1 MPRSFRG
8 VASAGSVGM
17 ALGLLVAAGPAAAG
31 ALDWASLQDAQTVE
45 VLTSDEDG
53 SSRDTTV
60 WLVVV
65 DGAGYVR
72 TGSTRWGDNV
82 VRTRELELRASGST
96 HPMRVEFV
104 EDEAARQRVTEAFSA
119 KYGFSDRMVSW
130 MRGPRPKIMLLQPRE

>member
-1 MPRSFRG
+1 MPRNFRW
-8 VASAGSVGM
+8 VGM
-17 ALGLLVAAGPAAAG
+17 ALGLLASGPAAAE
-31 ALDWASLQDAQTVE
+31 ALDWASLRDVERVE

-53 SSRDTTV
+53 DSRETTV

-82 VRTRELELRASGST
+82 VRSRELELRAEGST

-104 EDEAARQRVTEAFSA
+104 EDDAARQRVTEAFAA
-119 KYGFSDRMVSW
+119 KYGFFDRMVSW
-130 MRGPRPKIMLLQPRE
+130 MRSPRPKIMLLQPRE

>member
-1 MPRSFRG
+1 MPRSFRWVG
-8 VASAGSVGM
+8 V
-17 ALGLLVAAGPAAAG
+17 ALGLLAAGPAGAE
-31 ALDWASLQDAQTVE
+31 ALDWTSLQDVGRVE

-53 SSRDTTV
+53 ASRETTV

-72 TGSTRWGDNV
+72 TGSTRWGDNAA
-82 VRTRELELRASGST
+82 RTRELGLRAAGST

-104 EDEAARQRVTEAFSA
+104 EDEAARERIEEAFRA

-130 MRGPRPKIMLLQPRE
+130 MRGARPKIMLLQPKE